1 MRVILKNS
9 IITIV
14 TVFAVT
20 VFFSCESNFKEV
32 QRINAVAFSPSGEAD
47 NIDLKYTDS
56 GKVKAIL
63 ISPKMLDYSNAKY
76 PFTEFPKGV
85 HVTLFDDKGQKSYVD
100 SEYAI
105 TYARTDIIDLQ
116 KNVRITSS
124 DGKLLQTDQL
134 YYDQKNEWFFTE
146 KHFKYT
152 DESGGYLEGPG
163 VDFSK
168 DFKVFNMQKSKGEVT
183 KIE

>member
-1 MRVILKNS
+1 MRVFLKNS

-14 TVFAVT
+14 TVLAVT

-32 QRINAVAFSPSGEAD
+32 KRINSVTFSPVGEAE
-47 NIDLKYTDS
+47 NVDLKYTDS
-56 GKVKAIL
+56 GKIKAIL
-63 ISPKMLDYSNAKY
+63 VSPKMLDYSNAKY

-85 HVTLFDDKGQKSYVD
+85 HVTLYDDNQKQSFVD
-100 SEYAI
+100 ADYAI

-116 KNVRITSS
+116 GNVRITSS

-152 DESGGYLEGPG
+152 DEAGGYLEGPG
-163 VDFSK
+163 VDFSR
-168 DFKVFNMQKSKGEVT
+168 DFKVFNMQNSRGEVT
-183 KIE
+183 KLE